1 MFAEEIK
8 SLTSLFEA
16 EQAKR
21 AAECSSWQDKLLSA
35 EQQQEGLRQQL
46 LLSISQTDSLKQQEQ
61 QAKQAL
67 AQSSATQAELLSS
80 QAILQ
85 QRCANL
91 QAQVVESQHTTSNSL
106 QSDPAEVFQL
116 LEKQLMSL
124 SGLLKQKEQQ
134 VAALQQTV
142 QQQCD
147 ERTAMQIKIMQLQS
161 SGIGDCSKQSPA
173 ATAEQKGTWVNQSG
187 PGHNPAG
194 PGHNPADANTSPR
207 VAAPAQASTNGNMAD
222 LGKAAQR
229 SNRLHRLASASEQQ
243 QGKSGLLG
251 RIMATSSKT
260 GRVVYDC

>member
-1 MFAEEIK
+1 MLAEEIK

-21 AAECSSWQDKLLSA
+21 AAECSSLQNKLLSA
-35 EQQQEGLRQQL
+35 EQQHEGLRQQL
-46 LLSISQTDSLKQQEQ
+46 LLSISQVDSLKQQDR
-61 QAKQAL
+61 QARQAL
-67 AQSSATQAELLSS
+67 AQRLATQAELLSS

-85 QRCANL
+85 QRCASL
-91 QAQVVESQHTTSNSL
+91 QAQVVESQQSSPSNL
-106 QSDPAEVFQL
+106 TSDPAAVFQL

-161 SGIGDCSKQSPA
+161 SSKGDHSNLGPA
-173 ATAEQKGTWVNQSG
+173 AVN
-187 PGHNPAG
+187 GHTGKVVAQPA
-194 PGHNPADANTSPR
+194 PASTDADTSSINT
-207 VAAPAQASTNGNMAD
+207 APAQASSNGNTAD
-222 LGKAAQR
+222 VDKAAQR

-260 GRVVYDC
+260 GKVVYDC